1 MHFEHLV
8 QVNDLNEPDDFFI
21 SRSQLWEGLLWRAKQ
36 PDVFLEGI
44 ESFVLAEERDQYL
57 KRELH
62 FPGFVVKDE
71 VFLEHETQLRYEIIP
86 DKNTLG
92 ASLTMKIEEPEK
104 NVLFVRFIYQVKS
117 LDEANSQISY
127 DSVIQQAYINTDVS
141 SIRLIKQRL
150 IEQSAK
156 NSSDLK
162 INKLY

>member
-1 MHFEHLV
+1 MNFEHLV

-21 SRSQLWEGLLWRAKQ
+21 SRSQLWEGLIWRAKQ
-36 PDVFLEGI
+36 PHLFLEGI
-44 ESFVLAEERDQYL
+44 ETFVLVEDRDDYL

-71 VFLEHETQLRYEIIP
+71 VFLEHEKQLRYEISP
-86 DKNTLG
+86 DKNLSG

-117 LDEANSQISY
+117 VDEANSSLSY
-127 DSVIQQAYINTDVS
+127 DSVIQQAYVNTDLN
-141 SIRLIKQRL
+141 SILLIKERLIQ
-150 IEQSAK
+150 QSAK

-162 INKLY
+162 INKLH